1 MEDTMNKLFFILLV
15 LCAAIKIGCG
25 SDSVGPKDP
34 DPPVSTVQVATVET
48 ELPDV
53 SPTDTLWRPS
63 DSTYDFIIKP
73 KDRNGAEISPAQL
86 RENNLVP
93 TVSLLSSAAN
103 ASIILKT
110 RAIGEYYHIRIV
122 ATGLTSDSLT
132 ERVDVLTLTVGN
144 VTVRRTFV
152 FQPNISRLNY
162 HWVTVGNLA
171 DGRSTKFV
179 HNNGDYHPSSSL
191 TIYATPQLF
200 RMRKNRPIPLSP
212 GTTEGNVR
220 FHAIASVRPI
230 RLNAHGTFG
239 SGIITYVAE
248 IRNF

>member
-15 LCAAIKIGCG
+15 LCAAIEIGCG

-93 TVSLLSSAAN
+93 TVSLLISAAN

-110 RAIGEYYHIRIV
+110 LPIGEYYHIRIV
-122 ATGLTSDSLT
+122 ATGLTSDLSGTTSNFL
-132 ERVDVLTLTVGN
+132 DD
-144 VTVRRTFV
+144 
-152 FQPNISRLNY
+152 PIS
-162 HWVTVGNLA
+162 TPGNLSK
-171 DGRSTKFV
+171 RF
-179 HNNGDYHPSSSL
+179 PCCSS
-191 TIYATPQLF
+191 IIVYIF
-200 RMRKNRPIPLSP
+200 RK
-212 GTTEGNVR
+212 
-220 FHAIASVRPI
+220 
-230 RLNAHGTFG
+230 
-239 SGIITYVAE
+239 
-248 IRNF
+248 

>member
-1 MEDTMNKLFFILLV
+1 MNKLFFILLV

-48 ELPDV
+48 GLPDV

-110 RAIGEYYHIRIV
+110 GAIRDYYYIRIV

-144 VTVRRTFV
+144 VTIRRTFV

-162 HWVTVGNLA
+162 HWVRIGNNV
-171 DGRSTKFV
+171 DGSGTEFI
-179 HNNGDYHPSSSL
+179 HNNGDYYPSNGL
-191 TIYATPQLF
+191 TLHGTPQLF
-200 RMRKNRPIPLSP
+200 RIRKNRPITLSP
-212 GTTEGNVR
+212 GAIEGNVR
-220 FHAIASVRPI
+220 FHAIASVRPL
-230 RLNAHGTFG
+230 RLNAHGSFG
-239 SGIITYVAE
+239 SNIITYVAE